1 MRLVENW
8 WDLLVGAS
16 SNWTVVGMSFLVGAV
31 AQAHMA
37 MFAFLAFLPWLWAQ
51 VVGGGLVLAL
61 LIGGPT
67 IMARITHQ
75 DKLQAKIEEKRNA
88 DQSG

>member
-31 AQAHMA
+31 AQWNMA